1 MVVAE
6 ARVLAVGPV
15 TGIGRDREVRAL
27 AHMVVG
33 KGL

>member
-6 ARVLAVGPV
+6 ARVLAVDPV
-15 TGIGRDREVRAL
+15 TGIGRDRKVVVL

-33 KGL
+33 KEL